1 MDRRLNLYQLR
12 KSRFPRVLGLCQDN
26 IPEIAYYANSIQETL
41 LFDKAAGDESWN
53 GTWAEVFFNVS
64 RSQPF
69 ITLPREIA
77 RIEYADVCN
86 KPIELN
92 NQFVEYLRFGNGRM
106 VKDGCGSRRWG
117 HHSTAGYER
126 NNAILFTELT
136 NTPQLIRAY
145 INNAQDVGKRAIISG
160 LDSNNKEIYSQ
171 DNLVIVQGQFMAFES
186 PFVTWTLPFNKITGI
201 SKDTTAG
208 EIEFYQVDP
217 ATGEEVLILTMQPSE
232 TIASYRR
239 YYFNNLPCSCCP
251 VPGSSEGTVQI
262 SAIAKLQPVPVTTD
276 VDYLVLTSREA
287 FIAEAQSLRLQ
298 EADTASAQQMAAI
311 HHQRAIRLLISE
323 CSHYHGIQNPAVG
336 FYPFGS
342 PHCDTV
348 ALGMI

>member
-12 KSRFPRVLGLCQDN
+12 KSRLPRILGLCQDN
-26 IPEIAYYANSIQETL
+26 LPEIAQYCNAIQQTL

-53 GTWAEVFFNVS
+53 GSWAEIFFNVS

-77 RIEYADVCN
+77 RIEAADVCN
-86 KPIELN
+86 HPIDLHG
-92 NQFVEYLRFGNGRM
+92 QFKEYLRFGNGRM
-106 VKDGCGSRRWG
+106 VKNRCHCPD
-117 HHSTAGYER
+117 TLAGYER

-160 LDSNNKEIYSQ
+160 LDSNNKEVYSQ
-171 DNLVIVQGQFMAFES
+171 DNLVIVQGQFAAFES
-186 PFVTWTLPFNKITGI
+186 PFATWTLPVNRITGI

-217 ATGEEVLILTMQPSE
+217 TTGEEILILTMQPSE

-239 YYFNNLPCSCCP
+239 YYFGNLPCSCCP
-251 VPGSSEGTVQI
+251 VPGATEGTVQI
-262 SAIAKLQPVPVTTD
+262 SAIAKLQPVPMVVDTD
-276 VDYLVLTSREA
+276 WALLTSLEA

-298 EADTASAQQMAAI
+298 EADTGSAQQMAAI
-311 HHQRAIRLLISE
+311 HHQRAIRLLIAE
-323 CSHYHGIQNPAVG
+323 NGHYHSIKSPAVG
-336 FYPFGS
+336 VNYFGDER
-342 PHCDTV
+342 CNRTDL
-348 ALGMI
+348 AMI

>member
-26 IPEIAYYANSIQETL
+26 IPEIAAYANSIQETL
-41 LFDKAAGDESWN
+41 LFDKAAGEESWN
-53 GTWAEVFFNVS
+53 GTWAEIFFNVS
-64 RSQPF
+64 RTQPF

-77 RIEYADVCN
+77 RLEAVNVCN
-86 KPIELN
+86 NPIALN
-92 NQFVEYLRFGNGRM
+92 NQFFEYLQFGNGRM
-106 VKDGCGSRRWG
+106 VKGRCNCPD
-117 HHSTAGYER
+117 TLAGYER

-160 LDSNNKEIYSQ
+160 LDSNNKEVYSQ
-171 DNLVIVQGQFMAFES
+171 DNLVIVQGQFAAFDS
-186 PFVTWTLPFNKITGI
+186 PFVTWTLPFNRITGI

-217 ATGEEVLILTMQPSE
+217 TTGDEVLILTMQPSE

-251 VPGSSEGTVQI
+251 VPGAVEGTVQV
-262 SAIAKLQPVPVTTD
+262 SAIAKLQPVPVVVDT
-276 VDYLVLTSREA
+276 DYLLLTSREA
-287 FIAEAQSLRLQ
+287 FIEEAQCLRLS
-298 EADTASAQQMAAI
+298 EADTGSAQQMAAR
-311 HHQRAIRLLISE
+311 HHQRAIQLLIGE
-323 CSHYHGIQNPAVG
+323 AGHYHGILNPAVG
-336 FYPFGS
+336 VNYFGDE
-342 PHCDTV
+342 HCNRADL
-348 ALGMI
+348 AMI